1 MSNRNEEESDDGDD
15 ENTSGPYLPPAPSF
29 PALGNSPLVPGFQSL
44 TFATTDSMVT
54 HVLHAC
60 QDRMLRDKMLA
71 SECCPSD
78 DVMLNLSVG
87 STLLNLEGMAS
98 GDIRMPSV
106 IVDLLEPMG
115 RFGHAMNLVSEW
127 GMRFPGCHRRGS
139 QFHSMRERPVI
150 MPICTSELDDHN
162 YSYIATYHLTRTN
175 KGANMD
181 CWGGD
186 LCRGDRRVFVVR
198 AKVFLLFGMMVHAG
212 VMLDKDV
219 ADALED

>member
-1 MSNRNEEESDDGDD
+1 MSNEESD
-15 ENTSGPYLPPAPSF
+15 ESNNESTTRSYPPPF

-44 TFATTDSMVT
+44 TFATTDSMVA

-60 QDRMLRDKMLA
+60 QNRMQRDRMLVIKRNT
-71 SECCPSD
+71 SERHPSD

-106 IVDLLEPMG
+106 MVDLLEPMG
-115 RFGHAMNLVSEW
+115 RFGHAMNLVSQWEV
-127 GMRFPGCHRRGS
+127 RVPGCHRRGS
-139 QFHSMRERPVI
+139 PLRVDRENTML
-150 MPICTSELDDHN
+150 MPICTSEFDDHN
-162 YSYIATYHLTRTN
+162 YSYIAMYHLNQTN

-181 CWGGD
+181 WGD
-186 LCRGDRRVFVVR
+186 VCRGDRRVLVIR
-198 AKVFLLFGMMVHAG
+198 AKVFLLFGLIVHAG